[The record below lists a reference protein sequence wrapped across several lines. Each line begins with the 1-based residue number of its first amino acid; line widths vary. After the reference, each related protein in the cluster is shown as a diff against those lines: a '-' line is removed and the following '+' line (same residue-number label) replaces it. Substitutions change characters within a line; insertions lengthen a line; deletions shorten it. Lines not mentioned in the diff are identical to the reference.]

1 MLSLPACDTRAS
13 VRGHAMRKTVDVFL
27 KDRCVASY
35 PVVVEMDRPDDD
47 DYTAEIKR
55 YMGRHYAKRDI
66 VAARFVVRDLL
77 E

>member
-1 MLSLPACDTRAS
+1 
-13 VRGHAMRKTVDVFL
+13 MRKTVDVFL

-35 PVVVEMDRPDDD
+35 PVVVDFDRPDDD

-55 YMGRHYAKRDI
+55 YMRRYYSKREI
-66 VAARFVVRDLL
+66 VAAKFLVRDPL

>member
-1 MLSLPACDTRAS
+1 
-13 VRGHAMRKTVDVFL
+13 MRKTVDVFL

-35 PVVVEMDRPDDD
+35 PVIVEIDRPDDD

-55 YMGRHYAKRDI
+55 YMSRHYSKS
-66 VAARFVVRDLL
+66 VVVTARFIVRDLL

>member
-1 MLSLPACDTRAS
+1 MYDVPTPVDVHT
-13 VRGHAMRKTVDVFL
+13 MRRTVDVFL

-35 PVVVEMDRPDDD
+35 PVVVEIDRPDDD

-55 YMGRHYAKRDI
+55 YMSRRYSKRDI
-66 VAARFVVRDLL
+66 IAAKFIVRDLL